1 MKLFHCLV
9 GLIVLLPSVAYLQQT
24 TTPQPI
30 TRLFVKKTSLDSTTQ
45 SAAPPTT
52 SSKTPWSPETWKS
65 FPPTQMPVYD
75 DLDQLKKSTDRIR
88 NYAPL
93 VFAGEVRSLHDQL
106 AKATQGRGFLL
117 MGGDCAES
125 FEDFNVDSV
134 RDTFR

>member
-1 MKLFHCLV
+1 
-9 GLIVLLPSVAYLQQT
+9 
-24 TTPQPI
+24 
-30 TRLFVKKTSLDSTTQ
+30 
-45 SAAPPTT
+45 
-52 SSKTPWSPETWKS
+52 
-65 FPPTQMPVYD
+65 MPVYD